1 MVEARKGQLFWIDRV
16 DPAYGRLQ
24 RAHWVVLIMYSMRSL
39 WSSSFLTFLID
50 WRVGLWD
57 HVVATFGW
65 SGSVQG
71 NCAHGPLLDWLP
83 SRFSIDLITSFLSS
97 HHYLFL
103 MMERLHDD
111 RYLFVFNQWY
121 PRQSNEHGMAMAAL
135 FLCNPPQTSTSTNEC
150 TNRST
155 SRNRCHLREIAFS
168 LNSYKHPLDL
178 AFPCRNPRY
187 SRLCYTPVSSPPV
200 RPHRTKWSYL
210 RLSRQNTRDI
220 DLRQCALHAK
230 WPVNHHR

>member
-1 MVEARKGQLFWIDRV
+1 
-16 DPAYGRLQ
+16 
-24 RAHWVVLIMYSMRSL
+24 
-39 WSSSFLTFLID
+39 
-50 WRVGLWD
+50 
-57 HVVATFGW
+57 
-65 SGSVQG
+65 
-71 NCAHGPLLDWLP
+71 
-83 SRFSIDLITSFLSS
+83 
-97 HHYLFL
+97 
-103 MMERLHDD
+103 
-111 RYLFVFNQWY
+111 
-121 PRQSNEHGMAMAAL
+121 MAMAAL

-168 LNSYKHPLDL
+168 LNSYEHPLDL

-230 WPVNHHR
+230 WPVNHHRLVRLNLFLSVWMLLQVRKRNIGCTYVRWINAACWKCSEAL